1 MHFSIGEWVSFQ
13 HMLGFILVKN
23 VKERKCLVQFG
34 LRGEV
39 DMKWIPVELLSSC
52 EEVRLLEEDIGE
64 LQNLAIE
71 LEDAE
76 WYKELEGRVYK
87 S

>member
-13 HMLGFILVKN
+13 HTLGFILVKN

-34 LRGEV
+34 LSSEV
-39 DMKWIPVELLSSC
+39 DMKWIPVEFLSSR

-76 WYKELEGRVYK
+76 WYKELEGRVMK
-87 S
+87 

>member
-1 MHFSIGEWVSFQ
+1 
-13 HMLGFILVKN
+13 
-23 VKERKCLVQFG
+23 
-34 LRGEV
+34 
-39 DMKWIPVELLSSC
+39 MKWILVELLSSR

>member
-1 MHFSIGEWVSFQ
+1 M
-13 HMLGFILVKN
+13 KN

-34 LRGEV
+34 LRDEV
-39 DMKWIPVELLSSC
+39 DMKWIPVELLSSR

-76 WYKELEGRVYK
+76 WYKELEGRVMK
-87 S
+87 